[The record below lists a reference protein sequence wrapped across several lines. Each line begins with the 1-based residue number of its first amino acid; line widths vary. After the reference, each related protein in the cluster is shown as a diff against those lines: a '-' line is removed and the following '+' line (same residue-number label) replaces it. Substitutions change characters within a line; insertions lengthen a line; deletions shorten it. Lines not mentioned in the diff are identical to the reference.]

1 MKQVQTNVTT
11 SRTPEEV
18 YAYLADFANQAEWR
32 FDVLESE
39 LVQGEAG
46 RVGAVYRQK
55 VKQGKREL
63 ETRAQLT
70 QADEPRVVAFETVD
84 DNPLQ
89 ASGAWNISRR
99 GDETHV
105 VCDVAIEAKGFLK
118 LFEPFMGPGLRK
130 TAARYEQ
137 ALSERLRGGS

>member
-18 YAYLADFANQAEWR
+18 YAYLADFSNQAEWR

-39 LVQGEAG
+39 LAEGETG
-46 RVGAVYRQK
+46 QVGAVYRQK

-63 ETRAQLT
+63 ESMVETT
-70 QADEPRVVAFETVD
+70 QADAPRAVAFRTVD
-84 DNPLQ
+84 SNPVQ
-89 ASGAWNISRR
+89 VSGAWNIRR
-99 GDETHV
+99 QGDDTHV
-105 VCDVAIEAKGFLK
+105 VCDVAIEPKGFLR
-118 LFEPFMGPGLRK
+118 LFEPFMGPSLRK

-137 ALSERLRGGS
+137 DLARQLA